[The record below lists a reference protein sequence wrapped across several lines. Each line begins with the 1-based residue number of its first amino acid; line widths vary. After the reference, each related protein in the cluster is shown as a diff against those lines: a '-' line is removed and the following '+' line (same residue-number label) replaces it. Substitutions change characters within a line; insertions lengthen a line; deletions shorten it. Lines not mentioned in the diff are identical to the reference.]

1 MPSWASYLW
10 RELTGTYFRWSC
22 NPKES
27 NIIVAVIYRHLSMDV
42 TDFNI
47 SYLNKLLENI
57 SEEQKSIFLFGD
69 FNISLSN
76 NQTNEFLDSLTSNL
90 FLPLILCYYR

>member
-1 MPSWASYLW
+1 
-10 RELTGTYFRWSC
+10 
-22 NPKES
+22 
-27 NIIVAVIYRHLSMDV
+27 MDV
-42 TDFNI
+42 TDFSIN
-47 SYLNKLLENI
+47 YLNKLLENI

-90 FLPLILCYYR
+90 FLPLILRSYR

>member
-1 MPSWASYLW
+1 
-10 RELTGTYFRWSC
+10 
-22 NPKES
+22 
-27 NIIVAVIYRHLSMDV
+27 MDV

-47 SYLNKLLENI
+47 NYLNKLLENI

-90 FLPLILCYYR
+90 FLPLILRSYR